1 MISNEPLAGYVMPW
15 GMGCYVSARRLC
27 VMQGNCQSLS
37 RAETDTGVMTAHLG
51 LCMGLQGSQ
60 SSSTIA
66 KVLANIVAHPAE
78 AKYRKLRLANKRI
91 QETIVDVDGGVELLQ
106 VYLSSNL

>member
-1 MISNEPLAGYVMPW
+1 MV
-15 GMGCYVSARRLC
+15 
-27 VMQGNCQSLS
+27 
-37 RAETDTGVMTAHLG
+37 
-51 LCMGLQGSQ
+51 LQGTQ

-91 QETIVDVDGGVELLQ
+91 QDTIVDVDGGVELLQ
-106 VYLSSNL
+106 VRFYNNI

>member
-1 MISNEPLAGYVMPW
+1 MMGPNTLCMI
-15 GMGCYVSARRLC
+15 
-27 VMQGNCQSLS
+27 MQGN
-37 RAETDTGVMTAHLG
+37 
-51 LCMGLQGSQ
+51 Q

-106 VYLSSNL
+106 VHLPSNVFRSRTVNLRAL

>member
-1 MISNEPLAGYVMPW
+1 MMGPNTLCMI
-15 GMGCYVSARRLC
+15 
-27 VMQGNCQSLS
+27 MQGN
-37 RAETDTGVMTAHLG
+37 
-51 LCMGLQGSQ
+51 Q

-66 KVLANIVAHPAE
+66 KVLANIAAHPAE

-106 VYLSSNL
+106 VHLPSNVFRSRTVNLRAL